1 MPKLPI
7 NYQKTTIY
15 KIVSKN
21 PELNFSHCDYTTDF
35 VKRKNYIKTCCS
47 KGKDEQLFNFINAN
61 GGFSA
66 FDMLMI
72 CEFPTTNKELVKTHI
87 YSLVNPSIL
96 GNQGSPKTPPLIQN
110 I

>member
-7 NYQKTTIY
+7 DYKRTTIY

-66 FDMLMI
+66 FEMLMI

-96 GNQGSPKTPPLIQN
+96 GNQGSPKTPPLIL
-110 I
+110 